1 MSILIRRGTG
11 RKATLEVRSGR
22 ELDDG
27 IGMKGSRLSTWRTK
41 DQREAAKHRWLGTL
55 AAEQPAWVF
64 AYGSLM
70 WNPGFEYKSVLP
82 ATIYGYHRRF
92 CIFSH
97 FYRGTPE
104 APGLVFGLDR
114 GGSCRGRVFQIAPSQ
129 VSIVLGAIWD
139 REMIYRGY
147 VPRKLFAQTDNWRLT
162 CHTFVANPRHEQY
175 AGRMDIARTARVIAR
190 ARGKAGSNA
199 DYLTNTLDHLEEL
212 GLRDGNL
219 TRLQAA
225 VRSLGGS

>member
-1 MSILIRRGTG
+1 MADG
-11 RKATLEVRSGR
+11 
-22 ELDDG
+22 G
-27 IGMKGSRLSTWRTK
+27 IGTKGSRLSTWRRQ
-41 DQREAAKHRWLGTL
+41 DQRGAAKHRWLKTL
-55 AAEQPAWVF
+55 PADQPAWVF

-70 WNPGFEYKSVLP
+70 WNPGFEYESVLP

-97 FYRGTPE
+97 VYRGTLE

-114 GGSCRGRVFQIAPSQ
+114 GGSCRGRVFQIAPAQ
-129 VSIVLGAIWD
+129 VSNVLGAIWD
-139 REMIYRGY
+139 REMIYRVY
-147 VPRKLFAQTDNWRLT
+147 VPRKLFAQIDNRQLT
-162 CHTFVANPRHEQY
+162 CHTFVANPRHEQF
-175 AGRMDIARTARVIAR
+175 AGRMDIAHTARIIAG

-199 DYLTNTLDHLEEL
+199 DYLTNTLDHLEEF

-225 VRSLGGS
+225 VRSLGDSRIC